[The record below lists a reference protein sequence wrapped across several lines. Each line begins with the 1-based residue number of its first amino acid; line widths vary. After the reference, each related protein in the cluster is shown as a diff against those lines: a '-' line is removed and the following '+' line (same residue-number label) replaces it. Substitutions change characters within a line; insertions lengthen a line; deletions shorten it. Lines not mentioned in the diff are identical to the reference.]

1 MVTTFTPIHTRS
13 VDMMA
18 LLWFETVP
26 TGHAAIGS
34 ISPSFTCCNC
44 TNKKNRSLLS
54 KAYTFLMMA
63 DSGKIFE
70 NTYLKKT
77 EQNCMNNSLFVTISI
92 WEIDILHVL
101 HLLAV

>member
-1 MVTTFTPIHTRS
+1 
-13 VDMMA
+13 
-18 LLWFETVP
+18 
-26 TGHAAIGS
+26 
-34 ISPSFTCCNC
+34 
-44 TNKKNRSLLS
+44 
-54 KAYTFLMMA
+54 MMA